1 MPIIFTPTTVN
12 KISDKNE
19 RALGVNCFHL
29 HTANIYSGITV
40 EVHLNHCTLEKL
52 QFFTVEPFFTVSRI
66 KIVVLASFFM

>member
-40 EVHLNHCTLEKL
+40 EVHLNHCSALYFRKI
-52 QFFTVEPFFTVSRI
+52 TVFYC
-66 KIVVLASFFM
+66 